1 MLRLVKLTVKAPKI
15 LDNKFNFVYQEL
27 TENIKKGSKLS
38 VISAL
43 FSMYAYDN
51 LKKDLNKIDNMRFI
65 YTKPSFLK
73 DNTKESRQYYIDN
86 NSIFGGDYEIKLKNE
101 LTQGSISK
109 ECSEW
114 IREKV
119 EIKSFK
125 TPNEAQPRM
134 ICVDNGD
141 DTDIA
146 INGTVDFTIAGLGLK
161 KSDRQ
166 DMNQC
171 VYGKDFTQSS
181 LMQFNF
187 LWENDDYLEDVKEE
201 VLNQMQTMHKEN
213 PAEFIYFLSLYN
225 IFSNELDSLDEDNI
239 VRKGNNLK
247 ESQIWNKL
255 YKFQKDAAIGVID
268 KIEKYN
274 GCILADSVGLGKT
287 FTALAVIKY
296 YESRND
302 RVLVLVPKKLRDNW
316 TIYTKNDKR
325 NIFVD
330 DRFNYDVLNHTDLS
344 RERGMSGDIDLKT
357 INWGNYDLVVIDESH
372 NFRNNPAVK
381 DRTTRYQKLM
391 NEIIKGGHKTRLLM
405 LSATPVNNK
414 MTDIKNQIAFIT
426 EDQDDALVD
435 AGIKSIETTL
445 KNAQMAFNKW
455 SKKPESERTGASFVD
470 TIDLDYFQLLDTLTI
485 ARSRRHIEKYYDLA
499 EIGDFPERLRPINVK
514 SEIDTEEMFPPLE
527 SINRDISSLEMAI
540 YSPMRYIRLDK
551 KHEYEEK
558 YDMVVGRGSTFKQLD
573 RDVNVTHLMRI
584 NLLKRMESSI
594 HAFKLTTQRILYLI
608 DDTLKKLDKGVDYN
622 PDLGINN
629 INLEDDDEDWDNLMI
644 GKKRKV
650 LLQDIDE
657 LKWRGDLELDKIKL
671 EELLKKA
678 NEITP
683 DRDKKLSDLKEK
695 IKNKIINPINP
706 GNKKIIIFTAFA
718 DTAKYLYK
726 NINSWAL
733 DEFGVH
739 SALVTGGD
747 SNKTTLSN
755 VTQSDLN
762 EILTNFSPKSKERA
776 NIEPDAT
783 DEIDILICTDCISE
797 GQNLQDCDYLINYD
811 IHWNPVRI
819 IQRFGRI
826 DRIGSENKQIQLVNF
841 WPNME
846 LDEYIDLEARVKNR
860 MVMVDVSATG
870 EENIISDDQKM
881 NDLTYR
887 KNQLEELQ
895 DRVLDLEDIGNSIS
909 ITDLTFN
916 DFKIELMDYMKEN
929 KSELEK
935 APRGIYSIT
944 QIPSDILEEVEPGV
958 IFLLKQVS
966 GTTENLEKNPL
977 SPYYLVYIGED
988 SEVKFS
994 YIKSKKVLDYYKK
1007 LCLGK
1012 KEVLVNLVKEFNY
1025 DTKDGK
1031 DMSMYSELLVETIED
1046 ILGKKQETGVK
1057 SLFKKGGTAVVK
1069 KDIDGLEEFELI
1081 TFLIIR

>member
-1 MLRLVKLTVKAPKI
+1 MTVKAPKI

-27 TENIKKGSKLS
+27 QQNIKKGSKLS
-38 VISAL
+38 IISAL
-43 FSMYAYDN
+43 FSMYAYDK

-86 NSIFGGDYEIKLKNE
+86 NSIFGNDYEIKLKNE

-141 DTDIA
+141 DSDIA
-146 INGTVDFTIAGLGLK
+146 INGTVDFTTAGLGINN
-161 KSDRQ
+161 SDRQ

-171 VYGKDFTQSS
+171 VYGRDFTQSS

-187 LWENDDYLEDVKEE
+187 LWDNEDYLEDVKEE

-344 RERGMSGDIDLKT
+344 RERGKSGDIDLKT

-426 EDQDDALVD
+426 EDQDDALID

-455 SKKPESERTGASFVD
+455 AKRPESERTGASFVD

-499 EIGDFPERLRPINVK
+499 EIGDFPERLTPKNVK
-514 SEIDTEEMFPPLE
+514 SEIDTEEKFPSLE
-527 SINRDISSLEMAI
+527 IINRNISSIEMAI

-594 HAFKLTTQRILYLI
+594 HAFKLTTERILYLI
-608 DDTLKKLDKGVDYN
+608 NQTLDKLDKGIDYN

-657 LKWRGDLELDKIKL
+657 VKWRGDLELDKQKL

-683 DRDKKLSDLKEK
+683 DRDQKLADLKDIIDEK
-695 IKNKIINPINP
+695 VFNPINS

-726 NINSWAL
+726 NIHQWAL
-733 DEFGVH
+733 DEFGIH

-747 SNKTTLSN
+747 ANKTTLSS
-755 VTQSDLN
+755 VVQSDLN
-762 EILTNFSPKSKERA
+762 DILTNFSPKSKERA
-776 NIEPDAT
+776 NIDPDAT

-870 EENIISDDQKM
+870 EENIISSDQKM

-895 DRVLDLEDIGNSIS
+895 DRVLDLEDIDNSIS

-929 KSELEK
+929 KMDLEK

-944 QIPSDILEEVEPGV
+944 QIPNDLINEIQPGV

-1012 KEVLVNLVKEFNY
+1012 KEVLVDLVKEFNN
-1025 DTKDGK
+1025 DTNDGK

-1081 TFLIIR
+1081 TFLIVR

>member
-1 MLRLVKLTVKAPKI
+1 MVVKAPKI

-27 TENIKKGSKLS
+27 TENIRKGSKLS
-38 VISAL
+38 VVSAL
-43 FSMYAYDN
+43 FSMYAYDK
-51 LKKDLNKIDNMRFI
+51 LKKDLDKIDSMRFI

-73 DNTKESRQYYIDN
+73 DDTKESRQYYIDN
-86 NSIFGGDYEIKLKNE
+86 NSIFGNDYEIKLKNE

-109 ECSEW
+109 ECAEW
-114 IREKV
+114 IQEKV

-125 TPNEAQPRM
+125 KPNEAQPRM
-134 ICVDNGD
+134 ICVDNKD
-141 DTDIA
+141 DSSIA
-146 INGTVDFTIAGLGLK
+146 INGTVDFTTAGLGLN

-171 VYGKDFTQSS
+171 VYGKDFVQSS

-187 LWENDDYLEDVKEE
+187 LWDNDDYLEDVKEE

-225 IFSNELDSLDEDNI
+225 IFSSELDSLDEDNI

-247 ESQIWNKL
+247 ESKIWNKL

-344 RERGMSGDIDLKT
+344 RDRGKSGDIDLKT

-381 DRTTRYQKLM
+381 DRVTRYQKLM
-391 NEIIKGGHKTRLLM
+391 NQIIKGGHKTRLLM

-426 EDQDDALVD
+426 EDNDSAL
-435 AGIKSIETTL
+435 ASIGINSIETTL
-445 KNAQMAFNKW
+445 KNAQKAFNKW
-455 SKKPESERTGASFVD
+455 AKRPESERTGATFID
-470 TIDLDYFQLLDTLTI
+470 EIDLDYFQLLDTLTI
-485 ARSRRHIEKYYDLA
+485 ARSRRHIEKYYDLG
-499 EIGDFPERLRPINVK
+499 EIGDFPERLPPMNVK

-527 SINRDISSLEMAI
+527 TINKRISSLELAI
-540 YSPMRYIRLDK
+540 YSPMRYIRVDK
-551 KHEYEEK
+551 KHEYELK
-558 YDMVVGRGSTFKQLD
+558 YDMVVGHGSTFTQLD
-573 RDVNVTHLMRI
+573 RDMNVTHLMRI

-594 HAFKLTTQRILYLI
+594 YAFRLTTERILYLI
-608 DDTLKKLDKGVDYN
+608 NNTLDKLDKGIDYN

-650 LLQDIDE
+650 LLQDID
-657 LKWRGDLELDKIKL
+657 LIKWRQDLELDKQKL
-671 EELLKKA
+671 EDLLA
-678 NEITP
+678 DASEIDP
-683 DRDKKLSDLKEK
+683 KRDGKLKDLKDK
-695 IKNKIINPINP
+695 ITNKISNPINP
-706 GNKKIIIFTAFA
+706 NNQKIIIFTAFA

-726 NINSWAL
+726 NISSWAL
-733 DEFGVH
+733 DEFGIH

-747 SNKTTLSN
+747 ANKTTLGN
-755 VTQSDLN
+755 VVQSDLN
-762 EILTNFSPKSKERA
+762 DILTNFSPKSKERV
-776 NIEPDAT
+776 NIDPDAT

-826 DRIGSENKQIQLVNF
+826 DRIGSENTQIQLVNF

-846 LDEYIDLEARVKNR
+846 LDEYIDLESRVKNR

-870 EENIISDDQKM
+870 EENIISEDQKM
-881 NDLTYR
+881 NDLAYR

-929 KSELEK
+929 RVELEK
-935 APRGIYSIT
+935 APRGIYSISD
-944 QIPSDILEEVEPGV
+944 IPSDLLGEIEPGV
-958 IFLLKQVS
+958 IFLLRQVS

-988 SEVKFS
+988 GEVKFS
-994 YIKSKKVLDYYKK
+994 YMKSKKVLDYYKK

-1012 KEVLVNLVKEFNY
+1012 NEVLNDLVNEFNF
-1025 DTKDGK
+1025 DTNDGRNMGK
-1031 DMSMYSELLVETIED
+1031 YSELLVETIED
-1046 ILGKKQETGVK
+1046 IIGKKQETGVK
-1057 SLFKKGGTAVVK
+1057 SLFNKGGTAVIK
-1069 KDIDGLEEFELI
+1069 KDINGLEEFELI
-1081 TFLIIR
+1081 TFLIVR

>member
-1 MLRLVKLTVKAPKI
+1 MKAPKI

-27 TENIKKGSKLS
+27 QQNIKKGSKLS

-43 FSMYAYDN
+43 FSMYAYDK

-73 DNTKESRQYYIDN
+73 DNKKESRQYYIDN
-86 NSIFGGDYEIKLKNE
+86 NSIFGGEYEIKLKNE

-114 IREKV
+114 IRKKV

-141 DTDIA
+141 DSDIA
-146 INGTVDFTIAGLGLK
+146 INGTVDFTTAGLGINN
-161 KSDRQ
+161 SDRQ

-171 VYGKDFTQSS
+171 VYGREFTQSS

-187 LWENDDYLEDVKEE
+187 LWDNEDYLEDVKEE
-201 VLNQMQTMHKEN
+201 VLAQMKTMHKEN

-255 YKFQKDAAIGVID
+255 YKFQKDAAIGAID

-344 RERGMSGDIDLKT
+344 RDRGKSGDIDLKT

-426 EDQDDALVD
+426 EDKDDALVD

-455 SKKPESERTGASFVD
+455 SKRPESERTGASFVD

-485 ARSRRHIEKYYDLA
+485 ARSRRHIEKYYNLE
-499 EIGDFPERLRPINVK
+499 EIGDFPERLTPKNVK
-514 SEIDTEEMFPPLE
+514 SEIDTQGMFPPLE
-527 SINRDISSLEMAI
+527 AINNSISSIEMAI

-551 KHEYEEK
+551 KHEYELK
-558 YDMVVGRGSTFKQLD
+558 YDMVVGHGSTFKQLD
-573 RDVNVTHLMRI
+573 RDMNVTHLMRI

-594 HAFKLTTQRILYLI
+594 HAFKLTTQRILGLI
-608 DDTLKKLDKGVDYN
+608 NNTLDKLDNGIDYN

-657 LKWRGDLELDKIKL
+657 LKWRGDLELDKEKL
-671 EELLKKA
+671 ENLLAKA

-683 DRDKKLSDLKEK
+683 ERDQKLSDLKDIIDEK
-695 IKNKIINPINP
+695 LFNPINP
-706 GNKKIIIFTAFA
+706 GNNKIIVFTAFA

-726 NINSWAL
+726 NISQWAL
-733 DEFGVH
+733 DEFDIH

-747 SNKTTLSN
+747 ANKTTLEG
-755 VTQSDLN
+755 VVQSDLN
-762 EILTNFSPKSKERA
+762 DILTNFSPKSKERA
-776 NIEPDAT
+776 NIDPDAT

-826 DRIGSENKQIQLVNF
+826 DRIGSENTKIQLVNF

-846 LDEYIDLEARVKNR
+846 LDEYIDLESRVKNR

-944 QIPSDILEEVEPGV
+944 EISSELIDEIEPGV

-1012 KEVLVNLVKEFNY
+1012 KEVLVDLVKEFNN
-1025 DTKDGK
+1025 DTNDGK

-1057 SLFKKGGTAVVK
+1057 SLFSKGGTAVVK

-1081 TFLIIR
+1081 TFLIVR

>member
-1 MLRLVKLTVKAPKI
+1 MILVVKAPKI
-15 LDNKFNFVYQEL
+15 LDNKFSFVYQEL
-27 TENIKKGSKLS
+27 TENIRKGSKLS

-43 FSMYAYDN
+43 FSMYAYDK

-73 DNTKESRQYYIDN
+73 DDKKESRQYYIDN
-86 NSIFGGDYEIKLKNE
+86 NSIFGNDYEIKLKNE

-109 ECSEW
+109 ECADW

-134 ICVDNGD
+134 ICVDNKD
-141 DTDIA
+141 DSSIA
-146 INGTVDFTIAGLGLK
+146 INGTVDFTTAGLGLN

-171 VYGKDFTQSS
+171 VYGKDFVQSS

-187 LWENDDYLEDVKEE
+187 LWDNDDYLEDVKEE
-201 VLNQMQTMHKEN
+201 VLEQMQTMHKEN

-247 ESQIWNKL
+247 ESKIWNKL

-344 RERGMSGDIDLKT
+344 RERGKSGDIDLKT

-381 DRTTRYQKLM
+381 DRVTRYQKLM
-391 NEIIKGGHKTRLLM
+391 NQIIKGGHKTRLLM

-426 EDQDDALVD
+426 EDNDAALESV
-435 AGIKSIETTL
+435 GIKSIETTL
-445 KNAQMAFNKW
+445 KNAQKAFNKW
-455 SKKPESERTGASFVD
+455 SKLPEDKRTGASFVD
-470 TIDLDYFQLLDTLTI
+470 TVDLDYFQLLDTLTI
-485 ARSRRHIEKYYDLA
+485 ARSRRHIEKYYDLG
-499 EIGDFPERLRPINVK
+499 EIGDFPERLQPINVK
-514 SEIDTEEMFPPLE
+514 SDIDTEEMFPSLE
-527 SINRDISSLEMAI
+527 TINKTISSIEMAI

-551 KHEYEEK
+551 KHEYELK
-558 YDMVVGRGSTFKQLD
+558 YDMVVGHGSTFKQLD
-573 RDVNVTHLMRI
+573 RDMNVTHLMRI

-594 HAFKLTTQRILYLI
+594 HAFKLTTERILYLI
-608 DDTLKKLDKGVDYN
+608 NQTLDKLDKGLDYN

-629 INLEDDDEDWDNLMI
+629 IDLEDDDGEWDNLMI

-657 LKWRGDLELDKIKL
+657 IKWRQDLELDKEKL
-671 EELLKKA
+671 ENLLEMA

-683 DRDKKLSDLKEK
+683 ERDNKLADLKNK
-695 IKNKIINPINP
+695 IKSKIINPINP
-706 GNKKIIIFTAFA
+706 ENKKIIIFTAFA

-733 DEFGVH
+733 DEFNMH

-747 SNKTTLSN
+747 TNKTTLPN
-755 VTQSDLN
+755 VVQSDLN
-762 EILTNFSPKSKERA
+762 DILTNFSPKSKERA
-776 NIEPDAT
+776 NIDPEAT

-846 LDEYIDLEARVKNR
+846 LDEYINLESRVRNR
-860 MVMVDVSATG
+860 MVMVDVAATG

-895 DRVLDLEDIGNSIS
+895 ERVLDLEDIGNSIS

-929 KSELEK
+929 RTQLEK
-935 APRGIYSIT
+935 APKGIYSI
-944 QIPSDILEEVEPGV
+944 SDIPAELLAEIEPGV
-958 IFLLKQVS
+958 IFLLRQVS

-988 SEVKFS
+988 GEVKFS
-994 YIKSKKVLDYYKK
+994 YMKSKTVLDYYKK

-1012 KEVLVNLVKEFNY
+1012 KDVLNELVKDFNF
-1025 DTKDGK
+1025 DTNDGK
-1031 DMSMYSELLVETIED
+1031 DMRKYSELLVETIED
-1046 ILGKKQETGVK
+1046 IIGKKQETGVK
-1057 SLFKKGGTAVVK
+1057 SLFNKGGTAVVK
-1069 KDIDGLEEFELI
+1069 KDINGLEEFELI
-1081 TFLIIR
+1081 TFLIVR

>member
-1 MLRLVKLTVKAPKI
+1 MTVKAPKM
-15 LDNKFNFVYQEL
+15 LDNKFSFVYQEL
-27 TENIKKGSKLS
+27 SQSIKKGSKVS
-38 VISAL
+38 IISAL
-43 FSMYAYDN
+43 FSMYAYDK
-51 LKKDLNKIDNMRFI
+51 LKKDLNKIDKMRFI

-73 DNTKESRQYYIDN
+73 DNKKESRQYYIDN
-86 NSIFGGDYEIKLKNE
+86 NSIFGNDYEIKLKNE
-101 LTQGSISK
+101 LTQGFISK

-125 TPNEAQPRM
+125 IPNEAQPRM
-134 ICVDNGD
+134 ICVDDGD
-141 DTDIA
+141 DSGIA
-146 INGTVDFTIAGLGLK
+146 INGTVDFTTAGLGLT

-171 VYGKDFTQSS
+171 VYGKDFVQSS

-187 LWENDDYLEDVKEE
+187 LWDNEDYLEDVKEE
-201 VLNQMQTMHKEN
+201 VLNQMSTMHKEN

-239 VRKGNNLK
+239 VRKGNDLK
-247 ESQIWNKL
+247 ESKIWNKL

-344 RERGMSGDIDLKT
+344 RERGKSGDIDLKT

-381 DRTTRYQKLM
+381 DRVTRYQKLM
-391 NEIIKGGHKTRLLM
+391 NDIIKGGHKTRLLM

-426 EDQDDALVD
+426 EDNDSALESV
-435 AGIKSIETTL
+435 GINSIETTL
-445 KNAQMAFNKW
+445 SNAQKAFNKW
-455 SKKPESERTGASFVD
+455 SKLPENKRTGATFID
-470 TIDLDYFQLLDTLTI
+470 EIDLDYFQLLDTLTI
-485 ARSRRHIEKYYDLA
+485 ARSRRHIEKYYNLK
-499 EIGDFPERLRPINVK
+499 EIGDFPERLQPKNIK
-514 SEIDTEEMFPPLE
+514 SEIDTLKEFPPLE
-527 SINRDISSLEMAI
+527 EINNTISKLEMAI
-540 YSPMRYIRLDK
+540 YSPMRYVRLDK
-551 KHEYEEK
+551 KHEYELK
-558 YDMVVGRGSTFKQLD
+558 YDMIVGHGGKFKQLD
-573 RDVNVTHLMRI
+573 RDMNVTHLMRI

-594 HAFKLTTQRILYLI
+594 HAFKLTTERILYLI
-608 DDTLKKLDKGVDYN
+608 NQTLEKLDKGMDYN

-650 LLQDIDE
+650 LIQDIDQ
-657 LKWRGDLELDKIKL
+657 LKWEQDLRLDKQKL
-671 EELLKKA
+671 EELLKMS
-678 NEITP
+678 NEITSE
-683 DRDKKLSDLKEK
+683 RDKKLEDLKTE
-695 IKNKIINPINP
+695 IKNKISNPINP
-706 GNKKIIIFTAFA
+706 ENKKIIIFTAFA

-726 NINSWAL
+726 NINTWAYN
-733 DEFGVH
+733 EFGIH

-747 SNKTTLSN
+747 SNKTTLKT
-755 VTQSDLN
+755 VDQKDLN
-762 EILTNFSPKSKERA
+762 DILTNFSPKSKERK
-776 NIEPDAT
+776 NIDPEAI

-826 DRIGSENKQIQLVNF
+826 DRIGSENNQIQLVNF

-846 LDEYIDLEARVKNR
+846 LDEYIDLESRVKNR

-870 EENIISDDQKM
+870 EENIISEDQKM

-895 DRVLDLEDIGNSIS
+895 ERVLDLEDIGNSIS

-929 KSELEK
+929 KTVLEK
-935 APRGIYSIT
+935 APKGIYSISN
-944 QIPSDILEEVEPGV
+944 IPSDLMDEITPGV
-958 IFLLKQVS
+958 IFLLRQIS

-977 SPYYLVYIGED
+977 SPYYLVYIGEAG
-988 SEVKFS
+988 EVKFS
-994 YIKSKKVLDYYKK
+994 YMKSKTVLDYYKK

-1012 KEVLVNLVKEFNY
+1012 KEVLNDLVKEFNF
-1025 DTKDGK
+1025 DTDDGK
-1031 DMSMYSELLVETIED
+1031 NMSKYSELLVETIED

-1057 SLFKKGGTAVVK
+1057 SLFNKGGTAVVK
-1069 KDIDGLEEFELI
+1069 KDINGLEEFELI

>member
-1 MLRLVKLTVKAPKI
+1 VKAPKI

-27 TENIKKGSKLS
+27 QENIKKGSKLS

-187 LWENDDYLEDVKEE
+187 LWDNNDYLEDVKEE

-426 EDQDDALVD
+426 EDDDAALAE

-445 KNAQMAFNKW
+445 KNAQTAFNKW

-499 EIGDFPERLRPINVK
+499 EIGEFPERLTPKNVK
-514 SEIDTEEMFPPLE
+514 SEIDTDEEFPPLE

-551 KHEYEEK
+551 KQEYEEK

-594 HAFKLTTQRILYLI
+594 HAFKLTTERILYLI
-608 DDTLKKLDKGVDYN
+608 NQTLEKLDKGIDYN

-629 INLEDDDEDWDNLMI
+629 INLDDDDEDWDNLMI

-671 EELLKKA
+671 EELLRKA

-683 DRDKKLSDLKEK
+683 DRDQKLSDLKDIIDEK
-695 IKNKIINPINP
+695 VFNPINP

-726 NINSWAL
+726 NISQWAL
-733 DEFGVH
+733 DEFDIH

-747 SNKTTLSN
+747 ANKTTLKS
-755 VTQSDLN
+755 VVQSDLN

-776 NIEPDAT
+776 NIDPDAT
-783 DEIDILICTDCISE
+783 EEIDILICTDCISE

-846 LDEYIDLEARVKNR
+846 LDEYINLEARVKNR

-929 KSELEK
+929 KTELEK

-944 QIPSDILEEVEPGV
+944 EIPSDILEEIEPGV

-988 SEVKFS
+988 RVVKFS

-1012 KEVLVNLVKEFNY
+1012 NEVLDDLVKEFNF
-1025 DTKDGK
+1025 DTNNGK

-1057 SLFKKGGTAVVK
+1057 SLFTKGGTAVVK

-1081 TFLIIR
+1081 TFLIVR

>member
-1 MLRLVKLTVKAPKI
+1 MVVKAPKI

-27 TENIKKGSKLS
+27 SENIRKGSKLS
-38 VISAL
+38 VVSAL
-43 FSMYAYDN
+43 FSMYAYDK
-51 LKKDLNKIDNMRFI
+51 LKKDLDKIDSMRFI
-65 YTKPSFLK
+65 YTKPSFLRDDK
-73 DNTKESRQYYIDN
+73 KESRQYYIDN
-86 NSIFGGDYEIKLKNE
+86 NSIFGNDYEIKLKNE
-101 LTQGSISK
+101 LTQGSISR
-109 ECSEW
+109 ECAEW
-114 IREKV
+114 IQEKV

-125 TPNEAQPRM
+125 KPNEAQPRM
-134 ICVDNGD
+134 ICVDNKD
-141 DTDIA
+141 DSSIA
-146 INGTVDFTIAGLGLK
+146 INGTVDFTTAGLGLNN
-161 KSDRQ
+161 SDRQ

-171 VYGKDFTQSS
+171 VYGKDFVQSS

-187 LWENDDYLEDVKEE
+187 LWDNEDYLEDVKEE

-247 ESQIWNKL
+247 ESKIWNKL

-344 RERGMSGDIDLKT
+344 RDRGKSGDIDLKT

-381 DRTTRYQKLM
+381 DRITRYQKLM
-391 NEIIKGGHKTRLLM
+391 NQIIKGGHKTRLLM

-426 EDQDDALVD
+426 EDNDNALES

-455 SKKPESERTGASFVD
+455 AKRPESERTGATFID
-470 TIDLDYFQLLDTLTI
+470 EIDLDYFQLLDTLTI

-499 EIGDFPERLRPINVK
+499 EIGDFPERLQPINVK
-514 SEIDTEEMFPPLE
+514 SEIDTEKMFPSLE
-527 SINRDISSLEMAI
+527 IINKRISSLELAI
-540 YSPMRYIRLDK
+540 YSPMKYIRADK
-551 KHEYEEK
+551 KHEYELK
-558 YDMVVGRGSTFKQLD
+558 YDMVVGHGSKFKQLD
-573 RDVNVTHLMRI
+573 RDMNVTHLMRI

-594 HAFKLTTQRILYLI
+594 YAFRLTTERILYLI
-608 DDTLKKLDKGVDYN
+608 NLTLDKLDKGIDYN
-622 PDLGINN
+622 PDLGIND
-629 INLEDDDEDWDNLMI
+629 INLDDDEEDWDNLMI

-650 LLQDIDE
+650 LLQDID
-657 LKWRGDLELDKIKL
+657 LIKWRQDLELDKQKL
-671 EELLKKA
+671 EDLLIDA
-678 NEITP
+678 SEIDP
-683 DRDKKLSDLKEK
+683 QRDGKLKDLKDK
-695 IKNKIINPINP
+695 ITNKISNPINP
-706 GNKKIIIFTAFA
+706 DNKKIIIFTAFA

-726 NINSWAL
+726 NISTWAL
-733 DEFGVH
+733 NEFGIH

-747 SNKTTLSN
+747 ANKTTLDR
-755 VTQSDLN
+755 VVQSDLN

-776 NIEPDAT
+776 NIDPKAT

-826 DRIGSENKQIQLVNF
+826 DRIGSENTQIQLVNF

-846 LDEYIDLEARVKNR
+846 LDEYIDLESRVKNR

-870 EENIISDDQKM
+870 EENIISDEQKM

-929 KSELEK
+929 RNELEK
-935 APRGIYSIT
+935 APKGIYSISD
-944 QIPSDILEEVEPGV
+944 IPSDLLGEIKPGV
-958 IFLLKQVS
+958 IFLLRQTS
-966 GTTENLEKNPL
+966 GTAENLEKNPL

-988 SEVKFS
+988 AEVKFS
-994 YIKSKKVLDYYKK
+994 YMKSKTVLDYYKK

-1012 KEVLVNLVKEFNY
+1012 KEVLNDLVKEFNF
-1025 DTKDGK
+1025 DTDNGK
-1031 DMSMYSELLVETIED
+1031 NMNKYSELLVETIED
-1046 ILGKKQETGVK
+1046 IIGKKQETGVK
-1057 SLFKKGGTAVVK
+1057 SLFNKGGTAVVK
-1069 KDIDGLEEFELI
+1069 RDINGLEEFELI
-1081 TFLIIR
+1081 TFLIVR

>member
-1 MLRLVKLTVKAPKI
+1 MKAPKI

-27 TENIKKGSKLS
+27 SENIKKGSRLS

-43 FSMYAYDN
+43 FSMYAYDK
-51 LKKDLNKIDNMRFI
+51 LKKDLNKIDKMRFI

-109 ECSEW
+109 ECSDW
-114 IREKV
+114 IREKF

-134 ICVDNGD
+134 ICVDNKD
-141 DTDIA
+141 DSSIA
-146 INGTVDFTIAGLGLK
+146 INGTVDFTTAGLGMN

-171 VYGKDFTQSS
+171 VYGQDFTQSS

-187 LWENDDYLEDVKEE
+187 LWDNEDYLEDVKEE
-201 VLNQMQTMHKEN
+201 VLEQMKTMHKEN

-344 RERGMSGDIDLKT
+344 RERGKSGDIDLKT

-455 SKKPESERTGASFVD
+455 AKRPESERTGASFVD

-499 EIGDFPERLRPINVK
+499 EIGDFPERLQPINVK

-551 KHEYEEK
+551 KQEYELK

-594 HAFKLTTQRILYLI
+594 HAFKLTTQRILHLI
-608 DDTLKKLDKGVDYN
+608 DNTLEKLDKGIDYN

-629 INLEDDDEDWDNLMI
+629 INLDDDDEDWDNLMI

-671 EELLKKA
+671 EELLRKA

-683 DRDKKLSDLKEK
+683 DRDQKLADLKEK
-695 IKNKIINPINP
+695 IKDKIINPINP

-718 DTAKYLYK
+718 DTAKYLYQ
-726 NINSWAL
+726 NIHNWAF
-733 DEFGVH
+733 DEFGIH

-747 SNKTTLSN
+747 SNKTTLAN

-776 NIEPDAT
+776 NIDPDAV

-826 DRIGSENKQIQLVNF
+826 DRIGSENTQIQLVNF

-895 DRVLDLEDIGNSIS
+895 ERVLDLEDIGNSIS

-929 KSELEK
+929 KNELEK

-944 QIPSDILEEVEPGV
+944 EISSDILDEIEPGV

-1012 KEVLVNLVKEFNY
+1012 KEVLVDLVKEFNY
-1025 DTKDGK
+1025 DTNDGK
-1031 DMSMYSELLVETIED
+1031 DMSKYSELLVETIED

-1081 TFLIIR
+1081 TFLIVR

>member
-1 MLRLVKLTVKAPKI
+1 MTVKAPKI

-27 TENIKKGSKLS
+27 QENIKKGSKLS

-187 LWENDDYLEDVKEE
+187 LWDNNDYLEDVKEE

-426 EDQDDALVD
+426 EDDDAALAE

-445 KNAQMAFNKW
+445 KNAQTAFNKW

-499 EIGDFPERLRPINVK
+499 EIGEFPERLTPKNVK
-514 SEIDTEEMFPPLE
+514 SEIDTDEEFPPLE

-551 KHEYEEK
+551 KQEYEEK

-594 HAFKLTTQRILYLI
+594 HAFKLTTERILYLI
-608 DDTLKKLDKGVDYN
+608 NQTLEKLDKGIDYN

-629 INLEDDDEDWDNLMI
+629 INLDDDDEDWDNLMI

-671 EELLKKA
+671 EELLRKA

-683 DRDKKLSDLKEK
+683 DRDQKLSDLKDIIDEK
-695 IKNKIINPINP
+695 VFNPINP

-726 NINSWAL
+726 NISQWAL
-733 DEFGVH
+733 DEFDIH

-747 SNKTTLSN
+747 ANKTTLKS
-755 VTQSDLN
+755 VVQSDLN

-776 NIEPDAT
+776 NIDPDAT
-783 DEIDILICTDCISE
+783 EEIDILICTDCISE

-846 LDEYIDLEARVKNR
+846 LDEYINLEARVKNR

-929 KSELEK
+929 KTELEK

-944 QIPSDILEEVEPGV
+944 EIPSDILEEIEPGV

-988 SEVKFS
+988 RVVKFS

-1012 KEVLVNLVKEFNY
+1012 NEVLDDLVKEFNF
-1025 DTKDGK
+1025 DTNNGK

-1057 SLFKKGGTAVVK
+1057 SLFTKGGTAVVK

-1081 TFLIIR
+1081 TFLIVR

>member
-1 MLRLVKLTVKAPKI
+1 VKAPKM

-27 TENIKKGSKLS
+27 TENIRKGSKLS
-38 VISAL
+38 VVSAL
-43 FSMYAYDN
+43 FSMYAYDK
-51 LKKDLNKIDNMRFI
+51 LKKDLNKIDSMRFI
-65 YTKPSFLK
+65 YTKPSFLRDDK
-73 DNTKESRQYYIDN
+73 KESRQYYIDN
-86 NSIFGGDYEIKLKNE
+86 NSIFGNDYEIKLKNE
-101 LTQGSISK
+101 LTQGSISR
-109 ECSEW
+109 ECADW

-125 TPNEAQPRM
+125 KPNEAQPRM
-134 ICVDNGD
+134 ICVDNKD
-141 DTDIA
+141 DSSIA
-146 INGTVDFTIAGLGLK
+146 INGTVDFTTAGLGLN

-171 VYGKDFTQSS
+171 VYGKDFVQSS

-187 LWENDDYLEDVKEE
+187 LWDNEDYLEDVKDE

-247 ESQIWNKL
+247 ESKIWNKL

-344 RERGMSGDIDLKT
+344 RDRGKSGDIDLKT

-381 DRTTRYQKLM
+381 DRVTRYQKLM

-426 EDQDDALVD
+426 EDNDNALESV
-435 AGIKSIETTL
+435 GIKSIDTTL
-445 KNAQMAFNKW
+445 RNAQKAFNKW
-455 SKKPESERTGASFVD
+455 AKRPENERTGATFID
-470 TIDLDYFQLLDTLTI
+470 EIDLDYFQLLDTLTI
-485 ARSRRHIEKYYDLA
+485 ARSRRHIEKYYDLG
-499 EIGDFPERLRPINVK
+499 EIGDFPERLPPKNINSK
-514 SEIDTEEMFPPLE
+514 IDVLDEFPPLE
-527 SINRDISSLEMAI
+527 QINNTISTLEMAI

-551 KHEYEEK
+551 KHEYELK
-558 YDMVVGRGSTFKQLD
+558 YDMVVGHGSTFKQLD
-573 RDVNVTHLMRI
+573 RDMNVTHLMRI

-594 HAFKLTTQRILYLI
+594 HAFKLTTERILYLI
-608 DDTLKKLDKGVDYN
+608 NQTLDKLEKGVDYN

-629 INLEDDDEDWDNLMI
+629 INLEDDDGDWDNLMI

-650 LLQDIDE
+650 LLQDIDQ
-657 LKWRGDLELDKIKL
+657 LKWEQDLILDKQKL
-671 EELLKKA
+671 EELLEKA

-683 DRDKKLSDLKEK
+683 DRDKKLEKLKTQ
-695 IKNKIINPINP
+695 IKHKVLNPINP
-706 GNKKIIIFTAFA
+706 ENKKIIIFTAFA

-726 NINSWAL
+726 NISVWAQN
-733 DEFGVH
+733 EFGIH

-747 SNKTTLSN
+747 TNKTTLDS
-755 VTQSDLN
+755 VIQSDLN
-762 EILTNFSPKSKERA
+762 DILTNFSPKSKERA
-776 NIEPDAT
+776 NIDPDAV

-826 DRIGSENKQIQLVNF
+826 DRIGSENIKIQLVNF
-841 WPNME
+841 WPDME
-846 LDEYIDLEARVKNR
+846 LDEYIDLERRVKNR

-870 EENIISDDQKM
+870 EENIISEDQKM
-881 NDLTYR
+881 NDLAYR

-895 DRVLDLEDIGNSIS
+895 NRVLDLEDIGNSIS

-929 KSELEK
+929 RVELEK
-935 APRGIYSIT
+935 APKGIYSISN
-944 QIPSDILEEVEPGV
+944 IPLDLIDEVEPGV
-958 IFLLKQVS
+958 IFLLRQIS

-988 SEVKFS
+988 GEVKFS

-1007 LCLGK
+1007 LCVGK
-1012 KEVLVNLVKEFNY
+1012 KEVLNDLVKEFNF
-1025 DTKDGK
+1025 DTDNGK
-1031 DMSMYSELLVETIED
+1031 DMNKYSELLVETIGD
-1046 ILGKKQETGVK
+1046 ILGNKIKTGRTTI
-1057 SLFKKGGTAVVK
+1057 FQPGGTAVVK

>member
-1 MLRLVKLTVKAPKI
+1 MTVKAPKM
-15 LDNKFNFVYQEL
+15 LDNKFSFVYQEL
-27 TENIKKGSKLS
+27 SQSIKKGSKVS
-38 VISAL
+38 IISAL
-43 FSMYAYDN
+43 FSMYAYDK
-51 LKKDLNKIDNMRFI
+51 LKKDLNKIDKMRFI

-73 DNTKESRQYYIDN
+73 DNKKESRQYYIDN
-86 NSIFGGDYEIKLKNE
+86 NSIFGNDYEIKLKNE
-101 LTQGSISK
+101 LTQGFISK

-125 TPNEAQPRM
+125 IPNEAQPRM
-134 ICVDNGD
+134 ICVDDGD
-141 DTDIA
+141 DSGIA
-146 INGTVDFTIAGLGLK
+146 INGTVDFTTAGLGLT

-171 VYGKDFTQSS
+171 VYGKDFVQSS

-187 LWENDDYLEDVKEE
+187 LWDNEDYLEDVKEE
-201 VLNQMQTMHKEN
+201 VLNQMSTMHKEN

-239 VRKGNNLK
+239 VRKGNDLK
-247 ESQIWNKL
+247 ESKIWNKL

-344 RERGMSGDIDLKT
+344 RERGKSGDIDLKT

-381 DRTTRYQKLM
+381 DRVTRYQKLM
-391 NEIIKGGHKTRLLM
+391 NDIIKGGHKTRLLM

-426 EDQDDALVD
+426 EDNDSALESV
-435 AGIKSIETTL
+435 GINSIETTL
-445 KNAQMAFNKW
+445 SNAQKAFNKW
-455 SKKPESERTGASFVD
+455 SKLPENKRTGATFID
-470 TIDLDYFQLLDTLTI
+470 EIDLDYFQLLDTLTI
-485 ARSRRHIEKYYDLA
+485 ARSRRHIEKYYNLK
-499 EIGDFPERLRPINVK
+499 EIGDFPERLQPKNIK
-514 SEIDTEEMFPPLE
+514 SEIDTLKEFPPLE
-527 SINRDISSLEMAI
+527 EINNTISKLEMAI
-540 YSPMRYIRLDK
+540 YSPMRYVRLDK
-551 KHEYEEK
+551 KHEYELK
-558 YDMVVGRGSTFKQLD
+558 YDMIVGHGGKFKQLD
-573 RDVNVTHLMRI
+573 RDMNVTHLMRI

-594 HAFKLTTQRILYLI
+594 HAFKLTTERILYLI
-608 DDTLKKLDKGVDYN
+608 NQTLEKLDKGMDYN

-650 LLQDIDE
+650 LIQDIDQ
-657 LKWRGDLELDKIKL
+657 LKWEQDLRLDKQKL
-671 EELLKKA
+671 EELLKMS
-678 NEITP
+678 NEITSE
-683 DRDKKLSDLKEK
+683 RDKKLEDLKTE
-695 IKNKIINPINP
+695 IKNKISNPINP
-706 GNKKIIIFTAFA
+706 ENKKIIIFTAFA

-726 NINSWAL
+726 NINTWAYN
-733 DEFGVH
+733 EFGIH

-747 SNKTTLSN
+747 SNKTTLKT
-755 VTQSDLN
+755 VDQKDLN
-762 EILTNFSPKSKERA
+762 DILTNFSPKSKERK
-776 NIEPDAT
+776 NIDPEAI

-826 DRIGSENKQIQLVNF
+826 DRIGSENNQIQLVNF

-846 LDEYIDLEARVKNR
+846 LDEYIDLESRVKNR

-870 EENIISDDQKM
+870 EENIISEDQKM

-895 DRVLDLEDIGNSIS
+895 ERVLDLEDIGNSIS

-929 KSELEK
+929 KTVLEK
-935 APRGIYSIT
+935 APKGIYSISN
-944 QIPSDILEEVEPGV
+944 IPSDLMDEITPGV
-958 IFLLKQVS
+958 IFLLRQIS

-977 SPYYLVYIGED
+977 SPYYLVYIGEAG
-988 SEVKFS
+988 EVKFS
-994 YIKSKKVLDYYKK
+994 YMKSKTVLDYYKK

-1012 KEVLVNLVKEFNY
+1012 KEVLNDLVKEFNF
-1025 DTKDGK
+1025 DTDDGK
-1031 DMSMYSELLVETIED
+1031 NMSKYSELLVETIED

-1057 SLFKKGGTAVVK
+1057 SLFNKCGTAVVK
-1069 KDIDGLEEFELI
+1069 KDINGLEEFELI

>member
-1 MLRLVKLTVKAPKI
+1 MKAPKI

-27 TENIKKGSKLS
+27 QQNIKKGSKLS

-43 FSMYAYDN
+43 FSMYAYDK

-86 NSIFGGDYEIKLKNE
+86 NSIFGNDYEIKLKNE

-109 ECSEW
+109 ECSDW

-141 DTDIA
+141 DSDIA
-146 INGTVDFTIAGLGLK
+146 INGTVDFTTAGLGIN

-171 VYGKDFTQSS
+171 VYGRDFTQSS

-187 LWENDDYLEDVKEE
+187 LWDNDDYLEDVKDE
-201 VLNQMQTMHKEN
+201 VLAQMQTMHKEN

-344 RERGMSGDIDLKT
+344 RERGKSGDIDLKT

-426 EDQDDALVD
+426 EDQDDALID

-455 SKKPESERTGASFVD
+455 AKRPESERTGASFVD

-499 EIGDFPERLRPINVK
+499 EIGDFPERLTPKNVK
-514 SEIDTEEMFPPLE
+514 SEIDTEEKFPSLE
-527 SINRDISSLEMAI
+527 VINRNISSIEMAI

-551 KHEYEEK
+551 KQEYELK

-594 HAFKLTTQRILYLI
+594 HAFKLTTERILYLI
-608 DDTLKKLDKGVDYN
+608 NQTLDKLDKGIDYN

-657 LKWRGDLELDKIKL
+657 IKWRGDLELDKQKL

-683 DRDKKLSDLKEK
+683 DRDQKLSDLKDIIDEK
-695 IKNKIINPINP
+695 LFNPINP

-726 NINSWAL
+726 NIHQWAL
-733 DEFGVH
+733 DEFGIH

-747 SNKTTLSN
+747 ANKTTLSS
-755 VTQSDLN
+755 VVQSDLN
-762 EILTNFSPKSKERA
+762 DILTNFSPKSKERA
-776 NIEPDAT
+776 NIDPDAT

-870 EENIISDDQKM
+870 EENIISNNQKM

-895 DRVLDLEDIGNSIS
+895 DRVLDLEDIDNSIS

-929 KSELEK
+929 KIELEK

-944 QIPSDILEEVEPGV
+944 QIPNDLLNEIQPGV

-1012 KEVLVNLVKEFNY
+1012 KEVLVDLVNEFNY
-1025 DTKDGK
+1025 DTNDGK
-1031 DMSMYSELLVETIED
+1031 DMSQYSELLVETIED

-1057 SLFKKGGTAVVK
+1057 SLFKKGGTAIVK

>member
-1 MLRLVKLTVKAPKI
+1 MTVKAPKI

-27 TENIKKGSKLS
+27 QENIKKGSKLS

-51 LKKDLNKIDNMRFI
+51 LKKDLNKIDKMRFI

-146 INGTVDFTIAGLGLK
+146 INGTVDFTTAGLGLN

-171 VYGKDFTQSS
+171 VYGRDFTQSS

-187 LWENDDYLEDVKEE
+187 LWDNEDYLEDVKEE
-201 VLNQMQTMHKEN
+201 VLAQMQTMHKEN

-344 RERGMSGDIDLKT
+344 RDRGKSGDIDLKT

-445 KNAQMAFNKW
+445 KNAQTAFNKW

-499 EIGDFPERLRPINVK
+499 EIGDFPERLQPINVK
-514 SEIDTEEMFPPLE
+514 SEIDTQEMFPPLE
-527 SINRDISSLEMAI
+527 SINKDISSLEMAI

-551 KHEYEEK
+551 KQEYEEK

-594 HAFKLTTQRILYLI
+594 HAFKLTTQRILHLI
-608 DDTLKKLDKGVDYN
+608 DDTLEKLDKGIDYN

-629 INLEDDDEDWDNLMI
+629 INLDDDDEDWDNLMI

-683 DRDKKLSDLKEK
+683 ERDQKLADLKEK
-695 IKNKIINPINP
+695 IKDKIINPINP
-706 GNKKIIIFTAFA
+706 ENKKLIIFTAFA

-726 NINSWAL
+726 NIHSWAL
-733 DEFGVH
+733 DEFGIH

-747 SNKTTLSN
+747 SNKTTLTN

-776 NIEPDAT
+776 NIDPDAV

-826 DRIGSENKQIQLVNF
+826 DRIGSENTQIQLVNF

-846 LDEYIDLEARVKNR
+846 LDEYINLEARVKNR

-895 DRVLDLEDIGNSIS
+895 ERVLDLEDIGNSIS

-944 QIPSDILEEVEPGV
+944 QIPSDILDEIEPGV

-1012 KEVLVNLVKEFNY
+1012 KEVLVDLVKEFNY
-1025 DTKDGK
+1025 DTNDGK

-1057 SLFKKGGTAVVK
+1057 SLFKKGGTAVIK

-1081 TFLIIR
+1081 TFLIVR

>member
-1 MLRLVKLTVKAPKI
+1 MTVKAPKM
-15 LDNKFNFVYQEL
+15 LDNKFSFVYQEL
-27 TENIKKGSKLS
+27 SQSIKKGSKVS
-38 VISAL
+38 IISAL
-43 FSMYAYDN
+43 FSMYAYDK
-51 LKKDLNKIDNMRFI
+51 LKKDLNKIDKMRFI

-73 DNTKESRQYYIDN
+73 DNKKESRQYYIDN
-86 NSIFGGDYEIKLKNE
+86 NSIFGNDYEIKLKNE

-109 ECSEW
+109 ECSDW

-125 TPNEAQPRM
+125 IPNEAQPRM
-134 ICVDNGD
+134 ICVDDGD
-141 DTDIA
+141 DSGIA
-146 INGTVDFTIAGLGLK
+146 INGTVDFTTAGLGLT

-171 VYGKDFTQSS
+171 VYGKDFVQSS

-187 LWENDDYLEDVKEE
+187 LWDNEDYLEDVKEE
-201 VLNQMQTMHKEN
+201 VLNQMSTMHKEN

-239 VRKGNNLK
+239 VRKGNDLK
-247 ESQIWNKL
+247 ESKIWNKL

-325 NIFVD
+325 NIFAD

-344 RERGMSGDIDLKT
+344 RERGKSGDIDIKT

-381 DRTTRYQKLM
+381 DRVTRYQKLM
-391 NEIIKGGHKTRLLM
+391 NDIIKGGHKTRLLM

-426 EDQDDALVD
+426 EDNDSALESV
-435 AGIKSIETTL
+435 GINSIETTL
-445 KNAQMAFNKW
+445 SNAQKAFNKW
-455 SKKPESERTGASFVD
+455 SKLPENKRTGATFID
-470 TIDLDYFQLLDTLTI
+470 EIDLDYFQLLDTLTI
-485 ARSRRHIEKYYDLA
+485 ARSRRHIEKYYNLE
-499 EIGDFPERLRPINVK
+499 EIGDFPERLQPKNIK
-514 SEIDTEEMFPPLE
+514 SEIDVLKEFPPLE
-527 SINRDISSLEMAI
+527 EINNTISKLEMAI

-551 KHEYEEK
+551 KHEYELK
-558 YDMVVGRGSTFKQLD
+558 YDMVVGHGGKFKQLD
-573 RDVNVTHLMRI
+573 RDMNVTHLMRI

-594 HAFKLTTQRILYLI
+594 HAFKLTTERILYLI
-608 DDTLKKLDKGVDYN
+608 NQTLEKLDKGMDYN

-650 LLQDIDE
+650 LIQDIDQ
-657 LKWRGDLELDKIKL
+657 LKWEQDLRLDKQKL
-671 EELLKKA
+671 EELLRMS

-683 DRDKKLSDLKEK
+683 ERDKKLEDLKTE
-695 IKNKIINPINP
+695 IKNKISNSINPE
-706 GNKKIIIFTAFA
+706 NKKIIIFTAFA

-726 NINSWAL
+726 NINTWAYN
-733 DEFGVH
+733 EFGIH

-747 SNKTTLSN
+747 SNKTTLKT
-755 VTQSDLN
+755 VDQKDLN
-762 EILTNFSPKSKERA
+762 DILTNFSPKSKERK
-776 NIEPDAT
+776 NIDPEAI

-826 DRIGSENKQIQLVNF
+826 DRIGSENNQIQLVNF

-846 LDEYIDLEARVKNR
+846 LDEYIDLESRVKNR

-870 EENIISDDQKM
+870 EENIISEDQKM

-895 DRVLDLEDIGNSIS
+895 ERVLDLEDIGNSIS

-929 KSELEK
+929 KTGLEK
-935 APRGIYSIT
+935 APKGIYSISN
-944 QIPSDILEEVEPGV
+944 IPSDLMDEITPGV
-958 IFLLKQVS
+958 IFLLRQIS

-988 SEVKFS
+988 GEVKFS
-994 YIKSKKVLDYYKK
+994 YMKSKTVLDYYKK

-1012 KEVLVNLVKEFNY
+1012 KEVLNELVKEFNF
-1025 DTKDGK
+1025 DTNDGK
-1031 DMSMYSELLVETIED
+1031 NMSKYSELLVETIED

-1057 SLFKKGGTAVVK
+1057 SLFNKGGTAVVK
-1069 KDIDGLEEFELI
+1069 KDINGLEEFELI

>member
-1 MLRLVKLTVKAPKI
+1 MIKLTAKAPKI

-27 TENIKKGSKLS
+27 TENIKKGSKFS
-38 VISAL
+38 VVSAL
-43 FSMYAYDN
+43 FSMYAYDK
-51 LKKDLNKIDNMRFI
+51 LKKDLNKIDSMRFI
-65 YTKPSFLK
+65 YTKPSFLRDDK
-73 DNTKESRQYYIDN
+73 KESRQYYIDN
-86 NSIFGGDYEIKLKNE
+86 NIIFGNDYEIKLKNE
-101 LTQGSISK
+101 LTQGSISR
-109 ECSEW
+109 ECAKW
-114 IREKV
+114 LREKV

-134 ICVDNGD
+134 ICLDNDD
-141 DTDIA
+141 DTSIA
-146 INGTVDFTIAGLGLK
+146 INGTVDFTTAGLGLNN
-161 KSDRQ
+161 SDRQ

-171 VYGKDFTQSS
+171 VYGKDFVQSS

-187 LWENDDYLEDVKEE
+187 LWKNEDYLEDVKEE

-225 IFSNELDSLDEDNI
+225 IFSNELDSLNEDNI

-247 ESQIWNKL
+247 ESKIWNKL

-316 TIYTKNDKR
+316 IIYTKNDKR
-325 NIFVD
+325 NIFVE

-344 RERGMSGDIDLKT
+344 RDRGKSGDIDLKT

-381 DRTTRYQKLM
+381 DRVTRYQKLM

-426 EDQDDALVD
+426 EDNDSALESI
-435 AGIKSIETTL
+435 GIKSIDTTL
-445 KNAQMAFNKW
+445 RNAQMAFNKW
-455 SKKPESERTGASFVD
+455 SKRPESERTGATFID
-470 TIDLDYFQLLDTLTI
+470 EIDLDYFQLLDTLTI
-485 ARSRRHIEKYYDLA
+485 ARSRRHIEKYYDLG
-499 EIGDFPERLRPINVK
+499 EIGDFPERLQPKNIK
-514 SEIDTEEMFPPLE
+514 SEIDVLEEFPPLE
-527 SINRDISSLEMAI
+527 EINNTISKLEMAI

-551 KHEYEEK
+551 KHEYELK
-558 YDMVVGRGSTFKQLD
+558 YDMVVGHGSTFKQLD
-573 RDVNVTHLMRI
+573 RDMNVTHLMRI

-594 HAFKLTTQRILYLI
+594 YAFKLTTERILYLI
-608 DDTLKKLDKGVDYN
+608 NQTLEKLDKGIDYN

-650 LLQDIDE
+650 LLQDIDQ
-657 LKWRGDLELDKIKL
+657 LKWEQDLRLDKQKL
-671 EELLKKA
+671 EVLLMKA

-683 DRDKKLSDLKEK
+683 ERDKKLDDLKTEIKHK
-695 IKNKIINPINP
+695 ILNPINP

-726 NINSWAL
+726 NISVWANE
-733 DEFGVH
+733 EFGIH

-747 SNKTTLSN
+747 ANKTTLNN
-755 VTQSDLN
+755 VVQSDLN
-762 EILTNFSPKSKERA
+762 DILTNFSPKSKERA
-776 NIEPDAT
+776 NIDPAAV

-826 DRIGSENKQIQLVNF
+826 DRIGSENTQIQLVNF

-846 LDEYIDLEARVKNR
+846 LDEYIDLESRVKNR

-870 EENIISDDQKM
+870 EENIISNDQKM

-929 KSELEK
+929 RVELEK
-935 APRGIYSIT
+935 APRGIYSIVE
-944 QIPSDILEEVEPGV
+944 IPSEILNEIESGV
-958 IFLLKQVS
+958 IFLLRQIS

-988 SEVKFS
+988 GEVKFS

-1012 KEVLVNLVKEFNY
+1012 KEVLYDLVKEFNF
-1025 DTKDGK
+1025 DTDNGK
-1031 DMSMYSELLVETIED
+1031 DMSKYSELLVETIQD
-1046 ILGKKQETGVK
+1046 IVGKKQETGRGTI
-1057 SLFKKGGTAVVK
+1057 FQPGGTAVVK